1 MNLVLEKYPLREGRL
16 PSSTFSTRLGN
27 SCDTLVPSQKAVTV
41 NARIGVMALPGRT
54 RRQRPTKGE
63 RHLIG
68 ARLPIADAVKLADV
82 VEAKGTTVSQYVAEL
97 LHQHLS
103 TVEVDQI
110 NHQEALPIARAS

>member
-1 MNLVLEKYPLREGRL
+1 MHNR
-16 PSSTFSTRLGN
+16 N
-27 SCDTLVPSQKAVTV
+27 SGDTLAPYPNAVTV
-41 NARIGVMALPGRT
+41 NATIRVMALPGRT

-82 VEAKGTTVSQYVAEL
+82 VEAKGTTVSEYVAEL